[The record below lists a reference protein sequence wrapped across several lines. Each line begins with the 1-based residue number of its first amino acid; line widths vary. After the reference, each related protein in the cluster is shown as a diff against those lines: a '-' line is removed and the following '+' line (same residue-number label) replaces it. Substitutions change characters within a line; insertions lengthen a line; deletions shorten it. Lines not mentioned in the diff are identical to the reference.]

1 MTPPNERYEVV
12 VVGSGAGGGV
22 VAGELAQRGRSVL
35 LLEAGAHYVAADFVR
50 WESRAAHDYWWPLS
64 FAFPAGDFG
73 LGPLVMISGRCVGGS
88 TTINTK
94 VALRATQRELDKWHA
109 ASGLTN
115 ANGDPISSADL
126 DPFYDRVEQYLGVR
140 DRSTDWDLKPC
151 METAKRG
158 FAAVGATLEP
168 VRAYV
173 DENCEQCGSCLQ
185 GCPTNAG
192 KSTMN
197 TYIQRTHLTGAL
209 KLRPN
214 AFVNRVLIDDR
225 NGGLEATGVEY
236 VDQNTGDIHEIAAN
250 VVVVAAGSLRTPQ
263 VLMRSSVPNPN
274 VGRHLGFHPA
284 HFVFGL
290 FDEPQDAHMVAPI
303 SAHCYDFAADEDGGF
318 AVEAVTVQDPIG
330 FAAGLC
336 DENGPMWG
344 QPLVDAAKKYRR
356 WIGLLNMANDDN
368 NGTVTLDENGNELF
382 LSDFQPHE
390 LDRITAARE
399 FSTKVLRAA
408 GATQILWSGLATTH
422 MQGSCRM
429 GADPATSVVDPHGQS
444 HEVKRLY
451 VGDSSVFPRTL
462 SVNPSLTIM
471 AMAARLAEHLDS
483 GANGQ
488 LDGPRQREDIDFFTS
503 LVHDSS

>member
-1 MTPPNERYEVV
+1 MSSGERFEVV

-22 VAGELAQRGRSVL
+22 LAGELAQKGRHVL
-35 LLEAGAHYVAADFVR
+35 LLEAGGHYVAADFTR
-50 WESRAAHDYWWPLS
+50 WESRAAHDYWWPLN
-64 FAFPAGDFG
+64 FAFPAGDPAV
-73 LGPLVMISGRCVGGS
+73 GPVVMISGKCIGGS

-109 ASGLTN
+109 ATGLTN
-115 ANGDPISSADL
+115 ATGDPISTKDL
-126 DPFYDRVEQYLGVR
+126 DPYYDRVERYLGVR
-140 DRSTDWDLKPC
+140 DRATDWDLKPC
-151 METAKRG
+151 VQTAKKG
-158 FAAVGATLEP
+158 FEAVGATLEP

-197 TYIQRTHLTGAL
+197 TYIQRNWLSGAL
-209 KLRPN
+209 TVRPN
-214 AFVNRVLIDDR
+214 SFVEQVLVAPNDS
-225 NGGLEATGVEY
+225 GLEATGVEY
-236 VDQNTGDIHEIAAN
+236 TDQTTGERHEVEAD

-263 VLMRSSVPNPN
+263 VLIRSNVPNPN
-274 VGRHLGFHPA
+274 IGRHLGFHPA

-303 SAHCYDFAADEDGGF
+303 SGHCYDFAADEDGGF
-318 AVEAVTVQDPIG
+318 AVEAATVQDPIG
-330 FAAGLC
+330 FAAGLTNE
-336 DENGPMWG
+336 DGPMWG
-344 QPLVDAAKKYRR
+344 QPLVDAVRKYRR
-356 WIGLLNMANDDN
+356 WVGLLNMANDDN
-368 NGTVTLDENGNELF
+368 HGTVTVDENGNELF
-382 LSDFQPHE
+382 LSDFQPEE
-390 LDRITAARE
+390 LGRIQRARE

-408 GATQILWSGLATTH
+408 GATEVLWSGLATTH

-429 GADPATSVVDPHGQS
+429 GADPTNSVVDTNGQS

-451 VGDSSVFPRTL
+451 VGDSSLFPRTL

-471 AMAARLAEHLDS
+471 AMATRLADHLDA

-488 LDGPRQREDIDFFTS
+488 LTAGRSEQ
-503 LVHDSS
+503 LVA

>member
-1 MTPPNERYEVV
+1 MTSATEHFEVV

-22 VAGELAQRGRSVL
+22 LAGELAQKGRRVL
-35 LLEAGAHYVAADFVR
+35 LLEAGGHYVAADFTR
-50 WESRAAHDYWWPLS
+50 WESRAGHDYWWPLS
-64 FAFPAGDFG
+64 FAMPAGDFG
-73 LGPLVMISGRCVGGS
+73 LGPIVMITGRCVGGS

-109 ASGLTN
+109 ATGVTN
-115 ANGDPISSADL
+115 ASGAPISTADL
-126 DPFYDRVEQYLGVR
+126 DPYYDRVERYLGVR
-140 DRSTDWDLKPC
+140 DRATDWDLKRC
-151 METAKRG
+151 VQTAKKG
-158 FAAVGATLEP
+158 FEAVGATLEP

-197 TYIQRTHLTGAL
+197 TYIQRNWLTGAL
-209 KLRPN
+209 TVRPN
-214 AFVNRVLIDDR
+214 SFVDQVLIAPN
-225 NGGLEATGVEY
+225 NGGLEASGVQYTDQTTGERHEVEA
-236 VDQNTGDIHEIAAN
+236 D

-263 VLMRSSVPNPN
+263 VLTRSNVPNAN
-274 VGRHLGFHPA
+274 IGRHLGFHPA

-303 SAHCYDFAADEDGGF
+303 SGHCYDFAADEDGGF
-318 AVEAVTVQDPIG
+318 AVEAVTIQDPIG

-344 QPLVDAAKKYRR
+344 QPLVDAANKYRH

-368 NGTVTLDENGNELF
+368 HGAVTVDDNGNELF
-382 LSDFQPHE
+382 ISDFQPDE
-390 LDRITAARE
+390 LERIHKARE
-399 FSTKVLRAA
+399 FSSNVLRAA
-408 GATQILWSGLATTH
+408 GATEVLWSGLATTH
-422 MQGSCRM
+422 MQGTCRM
-429 GADPATSVVDPHGQS
+429 GADPASSVVDTHGQS

-451 VGDSSVFPRTL
+451 VGDSSLFPRTL

-471 AMAARLAEHLDS
+471 AMATRLADHLDS

-488 LDGPRQREDIDFFTS
+488 LSAGRTEQ
-503 LVHDSS
+503 LVA